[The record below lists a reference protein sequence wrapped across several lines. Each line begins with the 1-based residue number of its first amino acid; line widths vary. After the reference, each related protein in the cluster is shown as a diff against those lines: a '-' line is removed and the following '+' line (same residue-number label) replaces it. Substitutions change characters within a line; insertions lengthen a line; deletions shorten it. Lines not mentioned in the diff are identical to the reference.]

1 MTTLIALLVQGES
14 SVVDRLIVSPAFT
27 STARLQ
33 LRAWLA
39 GLGALQPEVVLLS
52 AHGRALDARDAL
64 TLLLWL
70 LRALGHMLAR
80 SAALWSACISD
91 VFMRKNCRC

>member
-1 MTTLIALLVQGES
+1 VTRITLIALLVQSVS
-14 SVVDRLIVSPAFT
+14 SFVDGMHGSPAFT

-39 GLGALQPEVVLLS
+39 VLGAVQPEVVLLS

-64 TLLLWL
+64 KLLLWL
-70 LRALGHMLAR
+70 LRALGHMLAP
-80 SAALWSACISD
+80 STALWSACIID
-91 VFMRKNCRC
+91 VVMN

>member
-1 MTTLIALLVQGES
+1 LLVQGES
-14 SVVDRLIVSPAFT
+14 SFVDGMLVSPAFT
-27 STARLQ
+27 STERLQ

-52 AHGRALDARDAL
+52 AHWLALDASDAL
-64 TLLLWL
+64 KLLLWL

-80 SAALWSACISD
+80 SAALWSACILD
-91 VFMRKNCRC
+91 VVMRMN